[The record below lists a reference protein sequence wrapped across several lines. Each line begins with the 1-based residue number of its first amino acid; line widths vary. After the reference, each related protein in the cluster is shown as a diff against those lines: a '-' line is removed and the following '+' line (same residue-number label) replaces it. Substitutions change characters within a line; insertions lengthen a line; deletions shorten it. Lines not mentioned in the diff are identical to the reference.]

1 MIEPTSYAEVII
13 RLLVSLAFG
22 VVLGFER
29 ETKATAA
36 GLRTHALVALGA
48 TIFTLASIF
57 FSGPNVDMSRIA
69 GQIVVGI
76 GFIGAGVIYKSQEHI
91 FGLSTA
97 ASLWVAAGLG
107 LLAGI
112 GEFFVGTIAL
122 VLAITV
128 LVGGIYIEQKMLH
141 KKKPAKSF

>member
-1 MIEPTSYAEVII
+1 MIEPTSYTDIII
-13 RLLVSLAFG
+13 RLLVSLALG
-22 VVLGFER
+22 AILGFER

-36 GLRTHALVALGA
+36 GLRTHTLVALGA
-48 TIFTLASIF
+48 TMFTLASIF
-57 FSGPNVDMSRIA
+57 FGGPNVDMSRIA

-76 GFIGAGVIYKSQEHI
+76 GFIGAGVIYKSKEHV

-112 GEFFVGTIAL
+112 GEFFVGTVAL
-122 VLAITV
+122 VLAIIV
-128 LVGGIYIEQKMLH
+128 LVGGIYIENKMLH
-141 KKKPAKSF
+141 KKKPS